1 MTSAD
6 KTVRLTVAQ
15 AVVMYLSRQYSV
27 ADGQRRRLIPA
38 TLGIFGHGN
47 VAGLGQALDQLS
59 DAMPFIQGRN
69 EQALVHAATAFAKH
83 SRRRA
88 TLAVTSSIGPGAL
101 NMVTGA
107 ALATVNRLPVLLL
120 PGDTYATRHQ
130 GPVLQQLQH
139 PLEGDVTVNDAFRP
153 VCRFFDR
160 ITRPEQ
166 LLTALPAAMR
176 VLTDPVDTGAV
187 VLSLPQDIQS
197 HAYDWPAGFLAE
209 RDWSI
214 RRPQPDGE
222 EVAAVLAL
230 LAAAARPLI
239 IAGGGVIYSGATA
252 ELERLAGSVGIPVL
266 ETFAGKGAVQQPAWW
281 QIGGIGLEGTP
292 AANSLAREADLVLT
306 VGARLTDFAT
316 ASHSLFA
323 YPEVRFASINVN
335 PRDADRLGATGIIAD
350 ARQAL
355 AALADGAAQAGIR
368 APAAWQARAE
378 QVNGEW
384 AAARAAALDPDQ
396 AFDPAQAGPDVVA
409 DTGAV
414 LTQGQLIGVL
424 QEHARTGDVVIAA
437 AGGPPGDLLKVW
449 DATGGRHCHLE
460 FGFSCMGYEIPAAI
474 GVRLADPD
482 PAARVVSLLGD
493 GTFLLAPTELVTAAQ
508 EGLAVTLV
516 VPDNHG
522 YQVIHRL
529 QMLRSGREFGNEFR
543 YRSEPLQLAAGETT
557 KAPRLE
563 GDYLRLDLVQD
574 GGRAR
579 RPRLPRDDRGRTAG
593 RAGRHARSPRPGGH
607 RGAGHP
613 ARRPARRRGR
623 GGTSLQPRSPPRRS
637 PAACA
642 PSTNPTPRARG
653 GTDEHQSAQAQPAQS
668 RRAGQRRP
676 VRHRDPRHIH
686 RGRVATDRG
695 SLRRRRGRLGAA
707 RPRARRR
714 RRRADPRRRPGR
726 RELRGA
732 HRGPGRIRRP
742 HPDGP
747 GPG

>member
-15 AVVMYLSRQYSV
+15 AVVTYLSRQYSV

-59 DAMPFIQGRN
+59 DVMPFIQGRN

-83 SRRRA
+83 SRRHA
-88 TLAVTSSIGPGAL
+88 TLAVTASIGPGAL

-107 ALATVNRLPVLLL
+107 ALATVSRLPVLLL
-120 PGDTYATRHQ
+120 PGDTYATRQQ

-139 PLEGDVTVNDAFRP
+139 PLEADVTVNDAFRP

-176 VLTDPVDTGAV
+176 VLTDPVDAGAV

-197 HAYDWPAGFLAE
+197 HACDLPAGFFAG
-209 RDWSI
+209 RDWVI
-214 RRPQPDGE
+214 RRPQPDRD

-230 LAAAARPLI
+230 LAAATRPLI
-239 IAGGGVIYSGATA
+239 IAGGGVLYSGATA
-252 ELERLAGSVGIPVL
+252 ELERLAGNAGIPVL
-266 ETFAGKGAVQQPAWW
+266 ETFAGKGAVQQRAWW

-292 AANSLAREADLVLT
+292 AANALAREADLVLT

-323 YPEVRFASINVN
+323 HPGVRFASINVD
-335 PRDADRLGATGIIAD
+335 PRDAGRLGAAGIVAD
-350 ARQAL
+350 ARQGL
-355 AALADGAAQAGIR
+355 AAVADGAARAGLR
-368 APAAWQARAE
+368 VPAAWQARAE
-378 QVNGEW
+378 QVNREW
-384 AAARAAALDPDQ
+384 AAARAAALDPGR
-396 AFDPAQAGPDVVA
+396 AFDPAQADPDVVTTT
-409 DTGAV
+409 DAV
-414 LTQGQLIGVL
+414 LTQGQVIGVL
-424 QEHARTGDVVIAA
+424 QEHARPGDVVIAA

-474 GVRLADPD
+474 GVRLAEPG
-482 PAARVVSLLGD
+482 PAARVVSFLGD
-493 GTFLLAPTELVTAAQ
+493 GTFLLAPAELVTAAA

-516 VPDNHG
+516 VPDNRG

-543 YRSEPLQLAAGETT
+543 YRTGPLQLAAGETT

-563 GDYLRLDLVQD
+563 GDYLRLDLVQVAT
-574 GGRAR
+574 GLGARACRAR
-579 RPRLPRDDRGRTAG
+579 TAAELRAALDDTRDHPGPVVIVVPVIPHADLP
-593 RAGRHARSPRPGGH
+593 
-607 RGAGHP
+607 GAGVWWDVAP
-613 ARRPARRRGR
+613 AEVSTAEV
-623 GGTSLQPRSPPRRS
+623 TSGL
-637 PAACA
+637 
-642 PSTNPTPRARG
+642 RAEYES
-653 GTDEHQSAQAQPAQS
+653 DSK
-668 RRAGQRRP
+668 GQRWY
-676 VRHRDPRHIH
+676 
-686 RGRVATDRG
+686 G
-695 SLRRRRGRLGAA
+695 
-707 RPRARRR
+707 
-714 RRRADPRRRPGR
+714 
-726 RELRGA
+726 
-732 HRGPGRIRRP
+732 
-742 HPDGP
+742 
-747 GPG
+747 